1 MALNNFKD
9 VQTFITNV
17 MEENKVEGAPP
28 PKSPHKAFW
37 LSMSYTDFTTGTVP
51 GVRDPATGNP
61 IPVLTVGDSAS
72 STLIMALRG
81 QGPLF
86 DPKTGAFGRMPANSQ
101 AQFTAAQIK
110 ELADWIDAGCPEF

>member
-9 VQTFITNV
+9 VQAFITNV

-51 GVRDPATGNP
+51 GVKDPASGNP
-61 IPVLTVGDSAS
+61 IPVLTVGDAAS

-101 AQFTAAQIK
+101 AQFTEAQIK